1 MELVQLAHVKAPLIM
16 NDIWVLEQ
24 HVLLSRCCI
33 CFVFLFHKG
42 RLSLFKQEI
51 SERVI
56 SAWLHHERVWVL
68 NSHVCSS
75 VGYQLNICHLTK
87 KQSRK
92 KKSFYIGAAEI
103 LHHVRRGVGGGV
115 VL

>member
-1 MELVQLAHVKAPLIM
+1 MLHL
-16 NDIWVLEQ
+16 
-24 HVLLSRCCI
+24 
-33 CFVFLFHKG
+33 FVFLFHKG

-92 KKSFYIGAAEI
+92 KKAFYIGAAEI